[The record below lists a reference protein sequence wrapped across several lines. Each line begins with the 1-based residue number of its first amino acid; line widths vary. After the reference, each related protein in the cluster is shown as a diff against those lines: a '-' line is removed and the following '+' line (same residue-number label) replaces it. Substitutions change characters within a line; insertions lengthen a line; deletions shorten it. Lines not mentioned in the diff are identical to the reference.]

1 MVGSQSRVYAL
12 FLFMVSGYIS
22 ALPIRPDHAFR
33 LESFHSRN
41 HCMAGSHRCSNEN
54 GLVALVVLT
63 DRDR

>member
-1 MVGSQSRVYAL
+1 
-12 FLFMVSGYIS
+12 
-22 ALPIRPDHAFR
+22 

-41 HCMAGSHRCSNEN
+41 HCMAGSHRCFNEN